1 MLTINTLLTTENLQE
16 EQDFIEV
23 NVVALSST
31 CVVRQYGNLCFPDEL
46 LQQKAKDL
54 IGKPV
59 LLDHEWKVG
68 SVVGVVKDAFYQDGK
83 IIAKLQIIKAGNEK
97 LINLLKLEPKPI
109 TDVSVGITLET
120 EKLEEGKYI
129 VKDMSFKEISFVF
142 EGADKNAK
150 VLFEA
155 DTQETNPEPKKDF
168 KNWWDDPELR
178 DKAPRDY
185 FLDPSSRKYPY
196 RTWDG
201 QISCDRLQA
210 AMSLASLHGHSRVY
224 SRAKTLHENY
234 CKGGV
239 KNGKEN

>member
-1 MLTINTLLTTENLQE
+1 MLTINTLLATENLQE

-59 LLDHEWKVG
+59 LLDHKWEVG
-68 SVVGVVKDAFYQDGK
+68 SVVGVVKDAYYENGK
-83 IIAKLQIIKAGNEK
+83 IIAKLQIVKTGNEK
-97 LINLLKLEPKPI
+97 LINLLKLNPRPI

-120 EKLEEGKYI
+120 EKLEDGKYI
-129 VKDMSFKEISFVF
+129 VKDMTFKEISFVF

-155 DTQETNPEPKKDF
+155 DNKDYSH
-168 KNWWDDPELR
+168 WWDDPELR
-178 DKAPRDY
+178 EKAPRDY
-185 FLDPSSRKYPY
+185 FLDPSNRKYPY
-196 RTWDG
+196 RTWEG
-201 QISCDRLQA
+201 EISCDRLQA

-224 SRAKTLHENY
+224 SRAKTLYENH
-234 CKGGV
+234 CKGG
-239 KNGKEN
+239 KKDD

>member
-1 MLTINTLLTTENLQE
+1 MLTINTLLTTDNLQE

-23 NVVALSST
+23 NVIALSST
-31 CVVRQYGNLCFPDEL
+31 CITRKYGNLCFPDEL

-59 LLDHEWKVG
+59 LLDHKWEVG
-68 SVVGVVKDAFYQDGK
+68 SVVGVVKDAFYNDGK
-83 IIAKLQIIKAGNEK
+83 IIAKLQIIRAGNEK
-97 LINLLKLEPKPI
+97 LINLLKLEPRPI

-120 EKLEEGKYI
+120 EKLEDNKHI
-129 VKDMSFKEISFVF
+129 VKDMSFKEISFVL

-155 DTQETNPEPKKDF
+155 DTQEINPEPQKDY
-168 KNWWDDPELR
+168 KNWWDDPELK

-185 FLDPSSRKYPY
+185 FLDPSNRKYPY
-196 RTWDG
+196 RTWEG
-201 QISCDRLQA
+201 EISCDRLQA

-224 SRAKTLHENY
+224 ARAKTLYENH
-234 CKGGV
+234 CKKEV
-239 KNGKEN
+239 NSNG